1 MDVRITIETTFDN
14 GEKRTHQLDGISR
27 PYRVTCPDGIGLRL
41 EDGKRVV
48 EQIQRAILCDQV
60 EEIIRESRVC
70 PDCASFRAIHDYR
83 TRDLDTLFGR
93 VRVKA
98 ARLRRCSC
106 DARSAAM
113 PGGPISP
120 LAYFFPDR
128 ATPEL
133 QRLHAELGSRHSFR
147 EAARLMKSF
156 LPCHPPHHT
165 TVRDRLGRV
174 AAGLEKS
181 RRASGDPAEA
191 LPKGGLTVFLDGA
204 HIRCRPEYQQR
215 HLDLVVGKVES
226 RNMCRRFGLV
236 ANATASP
243 GSRMREELS
252 DFGWKPGRL
261 LTVISDGELAL
272 PNLIRNA
279 MGGDGQVKHILD
291 WWHISMRIRHVEAA
305 VQGLVQIPGFTGI
318 PVLFQRPA
326 KSLRWWLWHGRARV
340 AETYLK
346 GLMHDCTRLAE
357 EPLAV
362 RTAAA
367 RVQARCGT
375 LYTYLANNMESL
387 VDYGRRYR
395 NGLPISSSRAEG
407 SVDDIA
413 NARMGKRRRM
423 RWSPKGAHRVAVT
436 RAAVLDG
443 RLTVANRKR
452 PA

>member
-1 MDVRITIETTFDN
+1 MDVRITVETTFEN
-14 GEKRTHQLDGISR
+14 WEKRIHQLDGNSR
-27 PYRVTCPDGIGLRL
+27 PYRVTCPEGFGLRL

-60 EEIIRESRVC
+60 EEITRESRVC
-70 PDCASFRAIHDYR
+70 PTCASVRAIHDYR
-83 TRDLDTLFGR
+83 TRVLDMLFGR
-93 VRVKA
+93 VRVDA
-98 ARLRRCSC
+98 ARLRRCPC
-106 DARSAAM
+106 DASSAARS
-113 PGGPISP
+113 GGPISP

-128 ATPEL
+128 GTPEL

-174 AAGLEKS
+174 ATGLEKS
-181 RRASGDPAEA
+181 RRASSNPVEA
-191 LPKGGLTVFLDGA
+191 PPKGGFTVFLDGA

-215 HLDLVVGKVES
+215 HLDLVVGKIES

-236 ANATASP
+236 ANATVSP

-261 LTVISDGELAL
+261 MTVISDGELAL

-305 VQGLVQIPGFTGI
+305 VQGLVQTPGLTGI
-318 PVLFQRPA
+318 PMLFQRPA

-340 AETYLK
+340 AETYLE
-346 GLMHDCTRLAE
+346 GLMHDCAGLSE

-362 RTAAA
+362 RAAAA
-367 RVQARCGT
+367 RVQDRCET

-395 NGLPISSSRAEG
+395 SGLPIPSSRAEG

-423 RWSPKGAHRVAVT
+423 QWPPKGAQRVAVT
-436 RAAVLDG
+436 RAAVLDS
-443 RLTVANRKR
+443 RLNVANRKC
-452 PA
+452 AA

>member
-98 ARLRRCSC
+98 ARMRRCSC

-133 QRLHAELGSRHSFR
+133 QRLHADLGSRHTFR

-174 AAGLEKS
+174 ATALEKN
-181 RRASGDPAEA
+181 RRASVDPVEA
-191 LPKGGLTVFLDGA
+191 PPKGGLTVFLDGA

-215 HLDLVVGKVES
+215 HLDLVVGKIES

-279 MGGDGQVKHILD
+279 MGGRRPSEAYPRLVAHLD
-291 WWHISMRIRHVEAA
+291 AYSTCRGRRS
-305 VQGLVQIPGFTGI
+305 GSGPDTGI
-318 PVLFQRPA
+318 HWNSGAVPA
-326 KSLRWWLWHGRARV
+326 PREKPPLVALAWQSMGR
-340 AETYLK
+340 
-346 GLMHDCTRLAE
+346 G
-357 EPLAV
+357 
-362 RTAAA
+362 
-367 RVQARCGT
+367 
-375 LYTYLANNMESL
+375 N
-387 VDYGRRYR
+387 
-395 NGLPISSSRAEG
+395 ISE
-407 SVDDIA
+407 D
-413 NARMGKRRRM
+413 
-423 RWSPKGAHRVAVT
+423 AHA
-436 RAAVLDG
+436 
-443 RLTVANRKR
+443 
-452 PA
+452 

>member
-1 MDVRITIETTFDN
+1 MEVRNTVETTFDN
-14 GEKRTHQLDGISR
+14 GQKPVHQLDGISR
-27 PYRVTCPDGIGLRL
+27 PYRVTCLEGFGLRL

-48 EQIQRAILCDQV
+48 EQIQRVILCDQV
-60 EEIIRESRVC
+60 EEISRESRVC
-70 PDCASFRAIHDYR
+70 PTCASVRAIHDYR
-83 TRDLDTLFGR
+83 RRVLDTLFGR

-98 ARLRRCSC
+98 ARLRLCFC
-106 DARSAAM
+106 DVRSASSSR
-113 PGGPISP
+113 GPISP

-174 AAGLEKS
+174 ATGLEKD
-181 RRASGDPAEA
+181 RRASGDPVEA
-191 LPKGGLTVFLDGA
+191 QPKGGLTVFLDGA

-215 HLDLVVGKVES
+215 YFALVVGKIES
-226 RNMCRRFGLV
+226 RNMCRRFGLA
-236 ANATASP
+236 ANSTESP

-252 DFGWKPGRL
+252 AFGWKPGRL

-279 MGGDGQVKHILD
+279 MGGDGQVKHTLD
-291 WWHISMRIRHVEAA
+291 CWHISMRVQHVEAA
-305 VQGLVQIPGFTGI
+305 VQGLVQIPEFTGI

-340 AETYLK
+340 AETFLK
-346 GLMHDCTRLAE
+346 GLLHDCTRLAE
-357 EPLAV
+357 EPSAV

-367 RVQARCGT
+367 RVRARCET
-375 LYTYLANNMESL
+375 LYIYLANNMESL

-407 SVDDIA
+407 SVDDLA

-423 RWSPKGAHRVAVT
+423 RWSPKRAHRVAVT
-436 RAAVLDG
+436 MAAVLDG
-443 RLTVANRKR
+443 WLTFANRKR
-452 PA
+452 S

>member
-1 MDVRITIETTFDN
+1 MDVRTTVETTFDN

-27 PYRVTCPDGIGLRL
+27 PFRVTCPDGIGLHL
-41 EDGKRVV
+41 EDGKRIV
-48 EQIQRAILCDQV
+48 EQIQRVILYDQV
-60 EEIIRESRVC
+60 DEIIRESRVC
-70 PDCASFRAIHDYR
+70 PDCASVRAIHDYR

-106 DARSAAM
+106 DVRSAAM

-174 AAGLEKS
+174 ATGLEKS
-181 RRASGDPAEA
+181 RRASGDPVEA
-191 LPKGGLTVFLDGA
+191 PPKGGLTVFLDGA
-204 HIRCRPEYQQR
+204 HVRCRPEYQQR
-215 HLDLVVGKVES
+215 HLDLVVGKIES

-236 ANATASP
+236 ANATASA

-252 DFGWKPGRL
+252 DFGLKPGRL

-279 MGGDGQVKHILD
+279 IEPPQRRHLLALGFRCSRGSDGCC
-291 WWHISMRIRHVEAA
+291 S
-305 VQGLVQIPGFTGI
+305 
-318 PVLFQRPA
+318 
-326 KSLRWWLWHGRARV
+326 GR
-340 AETYLK
+340 
-346 GLMHDCTRLAE
+346 
-357 EPLAV
+357 
-362 RTAAA
+362 
-367 RVQARCGT
+367 
-375 LYTYLANNMESL
+375 
-387 VDYGRRYR
+387 
-395 NGLPISSSRAEG
+395 
-407 SVDDIA
+407 
-413 NARMGKRRRM
+413 
-423 RWSPKGAHRVAVT
+423 
-436 RAAVLDG
+436 
-443 RLTVANRKR
+443 
-452 PA
+452 